1 MQGVIRAWRAV
12 AGFGRCVLPKII
24 VGGLLL
30 ITLNYDVPL
39 PSDRSYVMDRL
50 LAGYHFDFVTWIAGA
65 AIGKLG
71 YEFIRPHDG
80 MTDADQVAFVRDY
93 MTRMAEYQRLESE
106 IRRIYVDP
114 DITDHEAASAELRAQ
129 RDQRRQEINAH
140 QYVAEAIIQ
149 EQVEAILRE
158 EGFALGGQVMPPLRF
173 RFTPLPYI
181 LIVSPR
187 DRIVTIDQRG
197 LQTGL
202 TVDEQDRIERMVAE
216 RFNVSTLVTP
226 IGGLAAYPTMLPE
239 TSSLRF
245 AISTGAHE
253 WAHNY
258 LMVALAPVALRY
270 LDDPVSRVINETA
283 ASIFEDEI
291 AERVFRR
298 FYPELARPDQP
309 APVAPQPPT
318 PPGPD
323 EPPAFDFRAE
333 MRETRLRVD
342 DLLAAGK
349 IEEAEAYMEERRRLF
364 VKNGYAIRKLNQAYF
379 AFHGAYNAVPG
390 GSPTAGR
397 DPIGPAVQALR
408 QRSRSVGEFLRAIS
422 RVTTLDDVERALQQD
437 HLQAGS
443 VASPTDAFH
452 SRGNMPIHAR
462 P

>member
-1 MQGVIRAWRAV
+1 MQGVMRVWRAV
-12 AGFGRCVLPKII
+12 ASFGRQVLPKII
-24 VGGLLL
+24 IGGLLL
-30 ITLNYDVPL
+30 VTLTYDVPL

-65 AIGKLG
+65 ALGKLG
-71 YEFIRPHDG
+71 YEFVRPHDG
-80 MTDADQVAFVRDY
+80 MTDADQIAFVRDF
-93 MTRMAEYQRLESE
+93 MRRAGDYQRLEGE
-106 IRRIYVDP
+106 IRRIYIDP
-114 DITDHEAASAELRAQ
+114 NVADPEAASATLRAQ
-129 RDQRRQEINAH
+129 RDQMRREMNAR
-140 QYVAEAIIQ
+140 QYLAEAIIQ

-202 TVDEQDRIERMVAE
+202 TVDEQDRIERIVAE

-245 AISTGAHE
+245 AISTAAHE

-270 LDDPVSRVINETA
+270 LDDQVSRVINETT
-283 ASIFEDEI
+283 ASIVEEEI
-291 AERVFRR
+291 SERVFRR
-298 FYPELARPDQP
+298 FYPDLARVDQP
-309 APVAPQPPT
+309 APVAPPQPA
-318 PPGPD
+318 PPPRPD
-323 EPPAFDFRAE
+323 EPPAFDFRAA

-342 DLLAAGK
+342 DMLAAGQ
-349 IEEAEAYMEERRRLF
+349 IEEAEAYMEERRKLF
-364 VKNGYAIRKLNQAYF
+364 VRNGYAIRKLNQAYF
-379 AFHGAYNAVPG
+379 AFHGAYNAAPG

-397 DPIGPAVQALR
+397 DPIGPAVQVLR
-408 QRSRSVGEFLRAIS
+408 QRSRTVGEFLRAIS
-422 RVTTLDDVERALQQD
+422 RVATLDDVERAL
-437 HLQAGS
+437 
-443 VASPTDAFH
+443 
-452 SRGNMPIHAR
+452 R
-462 P
+462 

>member
-1 MQGVIRAWRAV
+1 MQGMIRAWRAV
-12 AGFGRCVLPKII
+12 TEFGRRTLPKII

-30 ITLNYDVPL
+30 VTLNYDVPL

-65 AIGKLG
+65 AVGKLG

-80 MTDADQVAFVRDY
+80 MTDSDQVAFVRDY
-93 MTRMAEYQRLESE
+93 MTRIAEYQRLESE
-106 IRRIYVDP
+106 IRRIYIDP
-114 DITDHEAASAELRAQ
+114 DITDHEAASAGLRAQ
-129 RDQRRQEINAH
+129 RDQRRQEIDAR

-158 EGFALGGQVMPPLRF
+158 EGFALGGQVIPPLRF

-245 AISTGAHE
+245 AISTAAHE

-270 LDDPVSRVINETA
+270 LDDPASRVINETA

-309 APVAPQPPT
+309 APAASQMPGAQAPGAQAPGAQAPAPPNPDQPP
-318 PPGPD
+318 P
-323 EPPAFDFRAE
+323 FDFRAE
-333 MRETRLRVD
+333 MRATRLRVD

-408 QRSRSVGEFLRAIS
+408 QRSRSIGEFLRVIS
-422 RVTTLDDVERALQQD
+422 RVATLQDVERALQ
-437 HLQAGS
+437 
-443 VASPTDAFH
+443 
-452 SRGNMPIHAR
+452 
-462 P
+462 

>member
-1 MQGVIRAWRAV
+1 MRRVILMWHAV
-12 AGFGRCVLPKII
+12 AYFGRHVIPKII

-30 ITLNYDVPL
+30 ITLKHDVPAS
-39 PSDRSYVMDRL
+39 SDRSYVMDRL

-65 AIGKLG
+65 AAGKLG
-71 YEFIRPHDG
+71 YELIRPHDG
-80 MTDADQVAFVRDY
+80 MTDANQIAFVRDY
-93 MTRMAEYQRLESE
+93 MTRVAEYQRLESE
-106 IRRIYVDP
+106 IRRIYIDP
-114 DITDHEAASAELRAQ
+114 DVADHEAASAALRAQ
-129 RDQRRQEINAH
+129 RDRARREMNAR

-158 EGFALGGQVMPPLRF
+158 EGFAFGGQVLPPLRF

-202 TVDEQDRIERMVAE
+202 TVDEQDRIERIIAE

-245 AISTGAHE
+245 AISTAAHE

-258 LMVALAPVALRY
+258 LMVTLAPVALRY
-270 LDDPVSRVINETA
+270 LDDQMSRVINETT
-283 ASIFEDEI
+283 ASIVEDEI

-298 FYPELARPDQP
+298 FYPELAPPDEP
-309 APVAPQPPT
+309 APAAPPPA
-318 PPGPD
+318 PAPSRPD
-323 EPPAFDFRAE
+323 EPPPFDFRAE
-333 MRETRLRVD
+333 MRETRLHVD

-349 IEEAEAYMEERRRLF
+349 IEEAEAYMEERRKMF
-364 VKNGYAIRKLNQAYF
+364 VQNGYGIRKLNQAYF
-379 AFHGAYNAVPG
+379 AFYGAYNAVPG

-422 RVTTLDDVERALQQD
+422 RVVTLDDVERAL
-437 HLQAGS
+437 
-443 VASPTDAFH
+443 
-452 SRGNMPIHAR
+452 R
-462 P
+462 

>member
-1 MQGVIRAWRAV
+1 MTQSAVRAWHATAHFARH
-12 AGFGRCVLPKII
+12 VLPKI
-24 VGGLLL
+24 VAGGLLL

-65 AIGKLG
+65 AAGKLG
-71 YEFIRPHDG
+71 YEFVRPHDG
-80 MTDADQVAFVRDY
+80 MTDADQVAFVRDF
-93 MTRMAEYQRLESE
+93 MRRVGEYQRLESE
-106 IRRIYVDP
+106 IRRIYIDP
-114 DITDHEAASAELRAQ
+114 NVADHEAASARLRAQ
-129 RDQRRQEINAH
+129 RDQMRREMNAR
-140 QYVAEAIIQ
+140 QYLAEAILQ

-158 EGFALGGQVMPPLRF
+158 EEFALGGQVMPPLRF

-245 AISTGAHE
+245 AIRTAAHE

-258 LMVALAPVALRY
+258 LMVTLAPVALRY
-270 LDDPVSRVINETA
+270 LDDPTSRVINETT
-283 ASIFEDEI
+283 ASIVEDEV

-298 FYPELARPDQP
+298 FYPELARPDEP
-309 APVAPQPPT
+309 APATPPSAPA

-323 EPPAFDFRAE
+323 EPPPFDFRAE

-342 DLLAAGK
+342 DLLAAGR
-349 IEEAEAYMEERRRLF
+349 IEEAEAYMEARRKLF
-364 VKNGYAIRKLNQAYF
+364 VQNGYGIRKLNQAYF

-390 GSPTAGR
+390 GAPTAGR

-422 RVTTLDDVERALQQD
+422 RVATLDDVERALQ
-437 HLQAGS
+437 
-443 VASPTDAFH
+443 
-452 SRGNMPIHAR
+452 
-462 P
+462 

>member
-1 MQGVIRAWRAV
+1 MQRVIRIWRAV
-12 AGFGRCVLPKII
+12 VGFSRRVLPKII
-24 VGGLLL
+24 VGGVFL
-30 ITLNYDVPL
+30 ITLSYDVPM
-39 PSDRSYVMDRL
+39 SADRSHAMDRM

-65 AIGKLG
+65 AAGKLG
-71 YEFIRPHDG
+71 YEFIRPHDS
-80 MTDADQVAFVRDY
+80 MTDGDQVSFVRDF
-93 MTRMAEYQRLESE
+93 MRRIGEYQRLENE
-106 IRRIYVDP
+106 IRRVYIDP
-114 DITDHEAASAELRAQ
+114 DVDDHETASAELRAQ
-129 RDQRRQEINAH
+129 RDQMRREINAR
-140 QYVAEAIIQ
+140 QYLAEAIIQ

-197 LQTGL
+197 LQNGL
-202 TVDEQDRIERMVAE
+202 TVDEQDRIERRVAE

-245 AISTGAHE
+245 AISTAAHE

-270 LDDPVSRVINETA
+270 LDDPASRVINETT
-283 ASIFEDEI
+283 ASIVEEEI

-309 APVAPQPPT
+309 ASLAPPQTPAPPKS
-318 PPGPD
+318 D
-323 EPPAFDFRAE
+323 EPPPFDFRAE

-342 DLLAAGK
+342 DMLAAGQ
-349 IEEAEAYMEERRRLF
+349 IEEAEAYMEARRKLF
-364 VKNGYAIRKLNQAYF
+364 VQNGYAIRKLNQAYF
-379 AFHGAYNAVPG
+379 AFYGAYNATPG

-408 QRSRSVGEFLRAIS
+408 QRSHSVGQFLRAIS
-422 RVTTLDDVERALQQD
+422 RVATLDDVERALQ
-437 HLQAGS
+437 
-443 VASPTDAFH
+443 
-452 SRGNMPIHAR
+452 
-462 P
+462 